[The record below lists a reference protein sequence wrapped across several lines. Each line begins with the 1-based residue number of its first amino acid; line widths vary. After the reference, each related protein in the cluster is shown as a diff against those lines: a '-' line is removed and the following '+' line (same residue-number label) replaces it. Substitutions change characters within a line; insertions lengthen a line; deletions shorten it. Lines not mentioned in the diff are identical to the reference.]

1 MKKLVLALGL
11 LLAIGCGSDDS
22 KDDSKDE
29 DKKPAPAPTEEV
41 EDCAVAC
48 HEPRE
53 MPEDGVTMDLI
64 DADEAF
70 KLVHGE

>member
-22 KDDSKDE
+22 KDE
-29 DKKPAPAPTEEV
+29 DKKPAPAPVEEV
-41 EDCAVAC
+41 EDCAAAC